1 MVAIISVVVALF
13 TSPANS
19 VVDFI
24 FIDVLSAPTADKHK
38 VAAASALGSMQRRI
52 SSAARRVSAVSERMI
67 NRIRPARQTMFRTTR
82 IVPDYAVEAYSQ
94 ARASTRHVLTNAQ
107 TQCEQYESRRRSQRA
122 TQTRLTNAPHLNNID
137 VVMQELTA
145 DIAAQRNQIKN
156 AELMLFD
163 MRWGLEL

>member
-19 VVDFI
+19 FVDFI
-24 FIDVLSAPTADKHK
+24 FIDILSAPTADQHK
-38 VAAASALGSMQRRI
+38 VAAVSTLGALQRRV
-52 SSAARRVSAVSERMI
+52 SSAARRVSAVGEVVL
-67 NRIRPARQTMFRTTR
+67 NKLRPARQTMFRTTR

-107 TQCEQYESRRRSQRA
+107 KQCEQYESRRQTQRV
-122 TQTRLTNAPHLNNID
+122 TRIISASAPQANNVD
-137 VVMQELTA
+137 AVMQELIG
-145 DIAAQRNQIKN
+145 DITAQRNEIKN

-163 MRWGLEL
+163 MRWG